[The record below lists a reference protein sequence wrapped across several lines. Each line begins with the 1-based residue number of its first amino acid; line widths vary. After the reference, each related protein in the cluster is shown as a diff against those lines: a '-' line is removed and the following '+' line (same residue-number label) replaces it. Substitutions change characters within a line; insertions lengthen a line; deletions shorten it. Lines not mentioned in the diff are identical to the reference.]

1 MEKLAAVLANEMH
14 LGCAATG
21 TCVTVLKFVVLFCAN
36 DLDHPCFLEPTKI
49 PVNGT
54 QRDFGQTLRYF
65 GSLEN
70 TVRIFDHIVQNHLS
84 SLSLVFHFTIFLQMQ
99 TILKLKI

>member
-1 MEKLAAVLANEMH
+1 MEKLAAVFANEMH
-14 LGCAATG
+14 LGCAAAG
-21 TCVTVLKFVVLFCAN
+21 TCVTVLKFVVLFCTN
-36 DLDHPCFLEPTKI
+36 DLDHPCFLEPAKI
-49 PVNGT
+49 PVNGA

-65 GSLEN
+65 GCLEN